1 LEGVEVGEV
10 VGGDDFPLDDGEVDL
25 DLVCEHECKGRV
37 DVEARIS

>member
-1 LEGVEVGEV
+1 VAVLEQLAAENPE
-10 VGGDDFPLDDGEVDL
+10 EAL